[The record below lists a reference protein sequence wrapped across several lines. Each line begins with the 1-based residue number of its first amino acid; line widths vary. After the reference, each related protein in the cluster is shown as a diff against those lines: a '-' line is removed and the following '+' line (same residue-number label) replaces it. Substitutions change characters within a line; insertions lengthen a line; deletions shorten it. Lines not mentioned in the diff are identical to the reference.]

1 MDYRDNEPFI
11 TPKIKCPFCERHEP
25 LELEIDEKD
34 PHQRS
39 QWICMNG
46 LCQRVFR
53 AYKSP
58 DGWELGEEI

>member
-11 TPKIKCPFCERHEP
+11 TPKIKCLCCGGL
-25 LELEIDEKD
+25 LELDED
-34 PHQRS
+34 S
-39 QWICMNG
+39 IWWCNT
-46 LCQRVFR
+46 CWAEYR